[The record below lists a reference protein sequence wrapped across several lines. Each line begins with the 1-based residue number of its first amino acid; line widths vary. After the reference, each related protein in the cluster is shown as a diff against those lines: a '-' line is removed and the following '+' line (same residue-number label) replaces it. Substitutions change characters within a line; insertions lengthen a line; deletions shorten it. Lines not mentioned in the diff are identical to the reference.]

1 MSQAFDLITSQ
12 GNRLILNKESL
23 SYLSQIKDEV
33 VLVTL
38 ISSTD
43 DNNLLGNI
51 KLSLLSSMTNSNMPN
66 SNSIG
71 ATFYTSNLRKENSG
85 ASVLFAN
92 MKSSN
97 KHLLSLLFLS
107 SSLFIFCVNEGIN
120 DQEIAKFLN
129 INNLSTTIELQQ
141 ESNRELIFTES
152 SPKCIF
158 FVSNSNKNLLNT
170 FPKDYLDTELR
181 KKTNNAQINL
191 ARENFIK
198 FFPDRDCILDIQP
211 QYNILLINKIIKEM
225 NPKTIKGKL
234 FDGNSL
240 AYFVQNFCD
249 MVNKIGNPNFDLLF
263 NNLINN
269 DLQIFKQRAINY
281 YTNEIGKMN
290 NVENEDI
297 LIEKIYQSKINAVE
311 KFNEVYNLNI
321 DTFNN
326 PEYKTWYTKAK
337 NDLEKKFMEIENQKL
352 QDNSNKSMQLC
363 QQLLNK
369 HYSIINQKISS
380 GQYTGNNTDE
390 YLKDYETFINGYKS
404 EAKGNYKLK
413 CLIDFLEENKP
424 NYLKHLVSSI
434 EKENQNKIMNAN
446 KMLEDSKKRKNQQEE
461 QYRQLNEQTEEKNK
475 RVEDICSQ
483 IERKKREIKSLNAEI
498 ERMEEEINKAQ
509 AQDDNIIG
517 NSQKKQY

>member
-1 MSQAFDLITSQ
+1 MSKAFDLITSQ

-23 SYLSQIKDEV
+23 SYLSKINEEV
-33 VLVTL
+33 VLSTIL
-38 ISSTD
+38 SSTD
-43 DNNLLGNI
+43 DTNPMNNI
-51 KLSLLSSMTNSNMPN
+51 KLSLLSSMTNNNMIN

-85 ASVLFAN
+85 ANVLFVN

-107 SSLFIFCVNEGIN
+107 SSLFIFCIEQGIT
-120 DQEIAKFLN
+120 DKEISKFLN
-129 INNLSTTIELQQ
+129 INNLSSTIELQQ
-141 ESNRELIFTES
+141 KSNRELIFSES

-158 FVSNSNKNLLNT
+158 FISNSNTNMLKT

-181 KKTNNAQINL
+181 KKSTNAQINL
-191 ARENFIK
+191 ARENLIK
-198 FFPDRDCILDIQP
+198 FFPDRDCILDSQP
-211 QYNILLINKIIKEM
+211 QYNLLLVNKIVKEM

-234 FDGNSL
+234 FNGNSL
-240 AYFVQNFCD
+240 AFFIQNFCD
-249 MVNKIGNPNFDLLF
+249 MVNSSGNPNFDFLF

-269 DLQIFKQRAINY
+269 DLQIYKQKALIYFN
-281 YTNEIGKMN
+281 NEIGKIN
-290 NVENEDI
+290 NVENDDN
-297 LIEKIYQSKINAVE
+297 LIAKIYQSKINSME
-311 KFNEVYNLNI
+311 IFNEVFNLNI

-326 PEYKTWYTKAK
+326 PEYKSWYTKAK
-337 NDLEKKFMEIENQKL
+337 NDLEKQFMEIENQKL
-352 QDNSNKSMQLC
+352 QENSKNSMQIC

-369 HYSIINQKISS
+369 HYAIINQKISS
-380 GQYTGNNTDE
+380 GIYNGNNTEE

-424 NYLKHLVSSI
+424 NYFKCLINSI
-434 EKENQNKIMNAN
+434 EKENQNKIMDAN
-446 KMLEDSKKRKNQQEE
+446 KMLEDSKKRKNQQEA

-475 RVEDICSQ
+475 KVEDICSQ

-498 ERMEEEINKAQ
+498 ERMEEEIKKAQ
-509 AQDDNIIG
+509 TQEDDIG
-517 NSQKKQY
+517 N

>member
-23 SYLSQIKDEV
+23 SYLSKIKDEV
-33 VLVTL
+33 VLVTIL
-38 ISSTD
+38 SSTD
-43 DNNLLGNI
+43 DNNLLGNV
-51 KLSLLSSMTNSNMPN
+51 KLSLLSSMINSNIPN
-66 SNSIG
+66 SNSTG

-85 ASVLFAN
+85 ANILFVN

-107 SSLFIFCVNEGIN
+107 SSLFIFCVDGGIT
-120 DQEIAKFLN
+120 DQEISKFLN
-129 INNLSTTIELQQ
+129 INNLSSTIELQQ
-141 ESNRELIFTES
+141 KSNRELIFTES

-158 FVSNSNKNLLNT
+158 FVSNSNINNINT

-181 KKTNNAQINL
+181 KKATNAQINL
-191 ARENFIK
+191 AKENLIK
-198 FFPDRDCILDIQP
+198 FFPDRDCILDSQQ
-211 QYNILLINKIIKEM
+211 QYNIILINKIIKEM

-240 AYFVQNFCD
+240 AFFIQNFCE
-249 MVNKIGNPNFDLLF
+249 MTNNMGNPNFDLLF

-269 DLQIFKQRAINY
+269 DLLIYKQKGLNF
-281 YTNEIGKMN
+281 YTDEIGKIN
-290 NVENEDI
+290 NVENDDI
-297 LIEKIYQSKINAVE
+297 LIGKIYQSKINAME

-352 QDNSNKSMQLC
+352 QENANNSMQLC
-363 QQLLNK
+363 QQLLTK

-413 CLIDFLEENKP
+413 CLIDFLEVNKP
-424 NYLKHLVSSI
+424 NYFKCLINSI
-434 EKENQNKIMNAN
+434 EKENQSKIMNAN
-446 KMLEDSKKRKNQQEE
+446 KMLEDSKKRKNQQEA
-461 QYRQLNEQTEEKNK
+461 QYRQLNEQTEGKNK
-475 RVEDICSQ
+475 KVEDICSQ
-483 IERKKREIKSLNAEI
+483 IERKKREIKCLNAEI
-498 ERMEEEINKAQ
+498 ERVEEEIKKAQ
-509 AQDDNIIG
+509 SQDGTGI
-517 NSQKKQY
+517 Q